1 MAGQQSK
8 VVNECICGRCHHHI
22 AQAKDDNQVHICP
35 RCGWPASALPPREIV
50 QSAVSASQ
58 IYDEMKEWSK
68 TYEARKLSQLVG
80 GHPPILDPYDNYSES
95 MERARQSELDAERAS
110 QIAGNLGCDDDLS
123 PAELAREIT
132 RLMDEVHG
140 QPDTPEI
147 LALREELAVRGEQ
160 YSEYLRQER
169 ARVTREEQNRLELRE
184 RQQQE
189 EYAALEASRAVGR
202 AMEQAR
208 RAVDEATRQLAAN
221 NGVVQGDSELVREM
235 EDLEE
240 QNRLLALELLR
251 PALRTK
257 TMAACVETSVS
268 EPLRKVTIT

>member
-95 MERARQSELDAERAS
+95 MERARQSELDAERAR
-110 QIAGNLGCDDDLS
+110 QAAGNLGRDDDLS

-169 ARVTREEQNRLELRE
+169 ARVTREEQNQLELRE
-184 RQQQE
+184 RQRQE
-189 EYAALEASRAVGR
+189 EEAHEHEVGNTAER

-208 RAVDEATRQLAAN
+208 RAVALAT
-221 NGVVQGDSELVREM
+221 ELVGRRGSDLQYEA

-240 QNRLLALELLR
+240 QNRLLARELQR
-251 PALRTK
+251 PAHRTK
-257 TMAACVETSVS
+257 DMVVPVETSVS